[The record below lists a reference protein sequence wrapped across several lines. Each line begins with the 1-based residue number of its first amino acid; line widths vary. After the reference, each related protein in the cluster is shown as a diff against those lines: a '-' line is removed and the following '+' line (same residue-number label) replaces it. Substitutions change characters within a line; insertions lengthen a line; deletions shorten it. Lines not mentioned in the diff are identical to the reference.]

1 MDWLTNLFNPL
12 IDFCVGLIN
21 GFFGGLGTIIND
33 WLTNAGIYV
42 EIPPNVYDI
51 LHELTLGIGYI
62 IPVAALLPIP
72 LAMISFYITKFA
84 FAIYQIIAHT
94 IIKRVK
100 LKL

>member
-1 MDWLTNLFNPL
+1 MDWLANIFNPL
-12 IDFCVGLIN
+12 IDWCVNLIN
-21 GFFGGLGTIIND
+21 GFFGGLGTIING
-33 WLTNAGIYV
+33 WLTSGGITV

-72 LAMISFYITKFA
+72 IAMISFYIAKLIFA
-84 FAIYQIIAHT
+84 VYQLIAHT

-100 LKL
+100 LRL